1 MCIVYFF
8 SLFSLICIFS
18 ADRSYGLDGENNFFV
33 RNFIKFSLYFLKY
46 LIYLRFERTEVI
58 KLLLE
63 RGADPLIENEVEMS
77 ALDSAV
83 RTRDVEICILLLEKQ
98 RVKNYLSQG
107 NLKPLFIA
115 CHDGKREVCEL
126 FLTYGVDLTR
136 PGFRGSTPL
145 HTAAFQGHEDVCE
158 LFIETGN
165 ITYTKMKV
173 DIAVKKTP

>member
-1 MCIVYFF
+1 M
-8 SLFSLICIFS
+8 
-18 ADRSYGLDGENNFFV
+18 
-33 RNFIKFSLYFLKY
+33 
-46 LIYLRFERTEVI
+46 I

-126 FLTYGVDLTR
+126 FLRYGVDLTR

-165 ITYTKMKV
+165 ITYT
-173 DIAVKKTP
+173 

>member
-1 MCIVYFF
+1 M
-8 SLFSLICIFS
+8 
-18 ADRSYGLDGENNFFV
+18 
-33 RNFIKFSLYFLKY
+33 IK
-46 LIYLRFERTEVI
+46 I
-58 KLLLE
+58 LLE
-63 RGADPLIENEVEMS
+63 RGADPLIANEVEMS

-83 RTRDVEICILLLEKQ
+83 RTRDVEICILLLEEQ

-126 FLTYGVDLTR
+126 FLRYGADLTR

-165 ITYTKMKV
+165 ITYMKMKV
-173 DIAVKKTP
+173 DFMVKKKKRKTPKIPPPLPPCTSLSKYKPPKFVTQKTFRERQIAPPNISPPGACTWKLSSNTK

>member
-1 MCIVYFF
+1 MGKTI
-8 SLFSLICIFS
+8 
-18 ADRSYGLDGENNFFV
+18 FFV

-83 RTRDVEICILLLEKQ
+83 RTRDVEICVLLLEKQ

-107 NLKPLFIA
+107 NLKPLLLA
-115 CHDGKREVCEL
+115 CYEGRREVCEL
-126 FLTYGVDLTR
+126 LLRYGADFTR
-136 PGFRGSTPL
+136 TVFGGSTPL
-145 HTAAFQGHEDVCE
+145 HTAAVPTA
-158 LFIETGN
+158 FIL
-165 ITYTKMKV
+165 V
-173 DIAVKKTP
+173 HLA